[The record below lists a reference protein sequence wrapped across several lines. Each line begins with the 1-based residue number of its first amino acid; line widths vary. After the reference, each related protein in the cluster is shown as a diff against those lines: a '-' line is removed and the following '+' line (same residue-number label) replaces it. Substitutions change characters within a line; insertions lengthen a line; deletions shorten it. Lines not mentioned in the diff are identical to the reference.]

1 MREDMGY
8 INGVLEEL
16 EIIVE
21 DASRVPMRRG
31 LAVVDRSDLLVM
43 TDELKSSLPNDLR
56 ESEEIRRE
64 CREMVASA
72 EEEARRIVNAAH
84 DRAEVMATETELYK
98 RSERRA
104 QENVDRA
111 ERYAQ
116 EVTGGS
122 EVYRDRVMEQ
132 LESWFKDS
140 ILSVEES
147 RQELSGASVR
157 GQEGVPRDNVSRE
170 VPREAGSSYEKYA
183 NVQESAAGSAHEGRP
198 YRIPV
203 EEDARRA
210 NSA

>member
-16 EIIVE
+16 EVIVE

-43 TDELKSSLPNDLR
+43 MDELRASLPGELR
-56 ESEEIRRE
+56 ESESIRRE
-64 CREMVASA
+64 CREIIAAA
-72 EEEARRIVNAAH
+72 EEEARRIIEAAH
-84 DRAEVMATETELYK
+84 ERADIMASETDVY
-98 RSERRA
+98 RRA
-104 QENVDRA
+104 QRRSQENIDRA

-140 ILSVEES
+140 IVSVQES
-147 RQELSGASVR
+147 RQELDGASVR
-157 GQEGVPRDNVSRE
+157 RSGGGSHSISEEEG
-170 VPREAGSSYEKYA
+170 
-183 NVQESAAGSAHEGRP
+183 
-198 YRIPV
+198 
-203 EEDARRA
+203 EEHRRA
-210 NSA
+210 SSA